1 MNSIDSGVDRNIV
14 LAERFI
20 LSAQPDKALPM
31 LNQMLTTSLDL
42 RQKAYIYYTLS
53 MAYEVKNEPDMQIY
67 YLAQTAIIDL
77 STSVREYASLQKLAR
92 LIYRH
97 GDLKRAYSYLSCSM
111 EDAVACNARLR
122 FAEVTEFY
130 PIIDHAYSQKEAQE
144 KRMVVILLVC
154 MGILAILLIILA
166 SYLYYGLKNY
176 LSHEN
181 IYTFPT
187 KNCKQPTKVW
197 PKPERLKKYT

>member
-1 MNSIDSGVDRNIV
+1 MPRYKTGTTHLSSW
-14 LAERFI
+14 RF
-20 LSAQPDKALPM
+20 
-31 LNQMLTTSLDL
+31 
-42 RQKAYIYYTLS
+42 
-53 MAYEVKNEPDMQIY
+53 
-67 YLAQTAIIDL
+67 
-77 STSVREYASLQKLAR
+77 
-92 LIYRH
+92 
-97 GDLKRAYSYLSCSM
+97 KRAYSYLSCSM

-122 FAEVTEFY
+122 LPKLQNFIQLSTMH
-130 PIIDHAYSQKEAQE
+130 ILKRSSR